1 MRHLLIVLAGLALV
15 LAACGGE
22 GDADA
27 KTVEKCLKD
36 EQNLELA
43 SSDQSE
49 AGFGTVI
56 QIDFA
61 PGQTGTVYVF
71 KSEDDAKDKE
81 SDIKTFAAAGGAE
94 ERNGNVVVVYS
105 PEVPKQQQQK
115 VDDCL

>member
-1 MRHLLIVLAGLALV
+1 MRLLVSVLAGLALV

-22 GDADA
+22 GEVDAD
-27 KTVEKCLKD
+27 TVEKCLKD
-36 EQNLELA
+36 EQNLRFT

-56 QIDFA
+56 QIDFD

-81 SDIKTFAAAGGAE
+81 SDIKTFAATGGAT

-105 PEVPKQQQQK
+105 PEVPKQQQSK
-115 VDDCL
+115 VDDCI